1 MQRYANLF
9 CSQAFINLH
18 IAISVFHNWSSLE
31 RIQLV
36 NCSVTIRRLRGG
48 LKFAYLHVFFRMWVM
63 AFTVKYGMWTCD
75 CCKAADVNGSRVGPL
90 WLFTFLWE
98 VNKNGVLTG
107 TWMKGAVSAVYC
119 CYAVL
124 KNKQVSY
131 ATLCLWRCLFAELPR
146 GIPHAERKMWQKR
159 SYSTRWEGK
168 SAALP

>member
-1 MQRYANLF
+1 MCFTTDPAWSGSNFLTAL
-9 CSQAFINLH
+9 SPSDV
-18 IAISVFHNWSSLE
+18 SVVVWSSL
-31 RIQLV
+31 I
-36 NCSVTIRRLRGG
+36 
-48 LKFAYLHVFFRMWVM
+48 YMFFIMWVM

-98 VNKNGVLTG
+98 VNKNGALTG
-107 TWMKGAVSAVYC
+107 TWMKGAVECSLLLLRC
-119 CYAVL
+119 L

-131 ATLCLWRCLFAELPR
+131 VTLCLWRCLFAELPR

-168 SAALP
+168 SGALP

>member
-1 MQRYANLF
+1 MCFTTDPAWSRSSFLTAL
-9 CSQAFINLH
+9 SPSDV
-18 IAISVFHNWSSLE
+18 SVVVWSSL
-31 RIQLV
+31 I
-36 NCSVTIRRLRGG
+36 
-48 LKFAYLHVFFRMWVM
+48 YMFFIIWVM

-124 KNKQVSY
+124 KKTGELRNSVCVKMPFCWAASWDSTCGKKNVTEEVIFHQVE
-131 ATLCLWRCLFAELPR
+131 REIRRFAL
-146 GIPHAERKMWQKR
+146 M
-159 SYSTRWEGK
+159 SSF
-168 SAALP
+168 